1 MNAHRGSRP
10 DQVEAAP
17 QEAMSQADADTE
29 AAKAPTMTDLWI
41 QRGVIM
47 GQSYQDDDNPELDK
61 QQDEIEWAMVRT
73 PSVWCNEVAYK
84 LEVVR
89 YWRDIEEPADRV
101 DELLLESAIRD
112 LHHL

>member
-17 QEAMSQADADTE
+17 QEAMSQADAYTE
-29 AAKAPTMTDLWI
+29 AATAPTVSDLWI
-41 QRGVIM
+41 QRFVVM
-47 GQSYQDDDNPELDK
+47 GKGFEDEDNPAPDD
-61 QQDEIEWAMVRT
+61 QQDKIEWAMVRT

-89 YWRDIEEPADRV
+89 YWRDIGEPADRV